1 MDSVTEGEKGLGQEN
16 SSTFQSP
23 HFGKF
28 IWGGEGGLMDDT
40 ARINCEIGGGCTQ
53 YLGSSEFHLRMNICT
68 DFSPKLVIQS
78 VCQSVKGM

>member
-1 MDSVTEGEKGLGQEN
+1 
-16 SSTFQSP
+16 
-23 HFGKF
+23 
-28 IWGGEGGLMDDT
+28 MDDT